1 MKALSRRCTGRIEQ
15 QGHVCVRN
23 PDDPIIEIEKDLER
37 FIPDATRLMMLD
49 LVMIWARVDTGIG
62 QLASTIFGMRPSIG
76 AVIFNRM
83 RVQDR
88 LMRLRDLC
96 VQMEH
101 EEGAKHFRQMKK
113 EYEKHSKPRNL
124 IAHAACIGITRS
136 NPVSLVFLPF
146 EAEGPYGNLAVEQVN
161 LEIIAQSIEWGKR
174 IESEVIAQLSESE
187 FWERHD

>member
-1 MKALSRRCTGRIEQ
+1 MK
-15 QGHVCVRN
+15 N
-23 PDDPIIEIEKDLER
+23 PDDPIIEVEKDLER
-37 FIPDATRLMMLD
+37 VIPDATRLMMLD
-49 LVMIWARVDTGIG
+49 LVMIWARVDSGIG

-96 VQMEH
+96 LQMEH
-101 EEGAKHFRQMKK
+101 EDGAKHFRQMKK

-124 IAHAACIGITRS
+124 IAHAACIGITKS
-136 NPVSLVFLPF
+136 EPVSLVFLPF
-146 EAEGPYGNLAVEQVN
+146 EAEGAYGNLAIERVPVEMVA
-161 LEIIAQSIEWGKR
+161 ESIRWGER
-174 IESEVIAQLSESE
+174 IEADVIAQLSESE